1 MKNLEFVNNIKNE
14 SINFKNSVN
23 GNSEIEISGEIGQ
36 SFFSDGYTF
45 DKFKND
51 LNQINGKIIINIKSM
66 GGNLFEALAIYDH
79 IRSLKNKVVT
89 KIVGSSASAATL
101 ISLAGDTRYITQ
113 NSRYLIHKPM
123 IAAMG
128 NSDDFKR
135 VIEQLEDLDRQV
147 VNLYVQRTKLTEE
160 EVVNLMKEEKFIS
173 SEEAI
178 TMGFVDDYVKD
189 KDYVKPEEIENNDK
203 NIKTEDMNAEILKM
217 LGVENDAEAKEKI
230 ENMLTQ
236 ISEFTNKIDNTTQE
250 ATTEVENNVETEIEA
265 TQESASEDV
274 NDVINEVNDENDA
287 EEEKEE
293 DEAED
298 VKEDEDAENE
308 KDDEKEADAE
318 EEEKEDAEAE
328 EDVEKLKAKIK
339 SLEKALKEK
348 EEEEAKNAM
357 SDFMNVLED
366 ASQKGKISKTSFNDW
381 VNVYNREG
389 ADFTKNLLNNIPEK
403 INVVDSVVNEIS
415 EKKYSTKDEI
425 LNDWKNGKISGE
437 LVDTLLK
444 QIK

>member
-14 SINFKNSVN
+14 SINFKISVN

-66 GGNLFEALAIYDH
+66 GGSLFEALAIYDH

-173 SEEAI
+173 SEKAI